1 MGAEPDRAMWNKAH
15 KLYVQAFQEPATDA
29 EKKRLAKLLK
39 RPLRQDVADAL
50 FDYEAF
56 LRGLGRMSLSTSLS
70 SLLPASLTFFPHLVV
85 PIHLLHVHTAQ
96 TSKLMAASMCSILT

>member
-1 MGAEPDRAMWNKAH
+1 MWKKAH

-39 RPLRQDVADAL
+39 KPPPKDVSDAL

-56 LRGLGRMSLSTSLS
+56 LRGLGRMSLSTSNVPLHLS
-70 SLLPASLTFFPHLVV
+70 AT
-85 PIHLLHVHTAQ
+85 
-96 TSKLMAASMCSILT
+96 C